1 MTKQRTERGTRRS
14 ARVDLYAAG
23 FLIPAPDAPWIACTI
38 VDVSEHGVCLAV
50 GDLAVPKLFGLTFTA
65 AGDVLRVC
73 ALIWRRGERIGARYV
88 SAKELRGNAPRP
100 QADPSQREAAARRRA

>member
-38 VDVSEHGVCLAV
+38 VDVSEHGVCLEV
-50 GDLAVPKLFGLTFTA
+50 GDLAVAKLFGLTFTA
-65 AGDVLRVC
+65 TGDVMRVC
-73 ALIWRRGERIGARYV
+73 ALIWRQGRADWRTLHDGERTSGR
-88 SAKELRGNAPRP
+88 RGSKG
-100 QADPSQREAAARRRA
+100 DPAAFAAGEATV